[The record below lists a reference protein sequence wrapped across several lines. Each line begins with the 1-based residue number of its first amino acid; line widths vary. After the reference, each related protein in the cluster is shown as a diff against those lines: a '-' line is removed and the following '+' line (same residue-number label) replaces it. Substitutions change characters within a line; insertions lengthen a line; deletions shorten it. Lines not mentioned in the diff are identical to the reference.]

1 MYMYIYVLGI
11 PIMPNMGAGVMPGGE
26 KMPGTGPGLG
36 TEGGLGGTDGELPDL
51 GNLME
56 QMHTGQCCV
65 M

>member
-1 MYMYIYVLGI
+1 
-11 PIMPNMGAGVMPGGE
+11 MPNMGVGVMPE
-26 KMPGTGPGLG
+26 KDKIPGTGPGLG
-36 TEGGLGGTDGELPDL
+36 SEGGLGGSDGELPDL